1 MREKAM
7 TFACLGYIDERIWD
21 AMSKSEQDAVVEEC
35 FAYDDM
41 LREKGLWPV
50 FDSVDHARFTG

>member
-1 MREKAM
+1 M

-21 AMSKSEQDAVVEEC
+21 AMSKSEQNAGVEEC
-35 FAYDDM
+35 FADDDI
-41 LREKGLWPV
+41 LREKEYWPV